1 MVCIGAPIIR
11 PPGDHG
17 NDAGAQP
24 GYAMAPEPSKASPT
38 FSRRLLNIVTIIDR
52 YHLEAQ
58 RKGDA
63 AFAEAL
69 KSCAL
74 TISGGNMLCPLGAL
88 VVTETVRTGK
98 FPLSA
103 LTPQAPR
110 PATSAQPAGLQTSPG
125 GINPALKAV
134 EWQSTFSK
142 LWTLLEEEAK
152 RSGDKDL
159 LSALQDCEEIT
170 ANHACPVRELIAR
183 ALEQTRKP

>member
-1 MVCIGAPIIR
+1 
-11 PPGDHG
+11 
-17 NDAGAQP
+17 
-24 GYAMAPEPSKASPT
+24 MAPDSSKASLT

-52 YHLEAQ
+52 YHLEAA
-58 RKGDA
+58 RKGDL

-69 KSCAL
+69 KACAM
-74 TISGGNMLCPLGAL
+74 TISGGNMLCPLGQL
-88 VVTETVRTGK
+88 VVNETVRTGK

-110 PATSAQPAGLQTSPG
+110 QTAPTQPASLQTSSG
-125 GINPALKAV
+125 RMNPALKAV
-134 EWQSTFSK
+134 EWQTTFSK
-142 LWTLLEEEAK
+142 LWTLLEEEAR

-183 ALEQTRKP
+183 SLGQHTKS

>member
-1 MVCIGAPIIR
+1 MATEPLKT
-11 PPGDHG
+11 
-17 NDAGAQP
+17 QP
-24 GYAMAPEPSKASPT
+24 A

-52 YHLEAQ
+52 YHVEAQ

-69 KSCAL
+69 KTCAL

-110 PATSAQPAGLQTSPG
+110 QTTPAQPAGLQPSSPG

-134 EWQSTFSK
+134 EWQNTFTK
-142 LWTLLEEEAK
+142 LWTLLEEEAR

-170 ANHACPVRELIAR
+170 SNHACPVRELIAR
-183 ALEQTRKP
+183 GLTQTPKP